1 MTTATMY
8 KGDNK
13 ALSEKIIRKTRQGM
27 ITHITFSENSEV
39 KSEYR
44 LFDNRGTFLQTIK
57 TPFRVADYL

>member
-1 MTTATMY
+1 MTTTTMY

-13 ALSEKIIRKTRQGM
+13 ALSERIVRKTRQGM
-27 ITHITFSENSEV
+27 ITHVTFSENNEV

-44 LFDNRGTFLQTIK
+44 LFDNRGAFLQTIK

>member
-1 MTTATMY
+1 MTTTD
-8 KGDNK
+8 KIIKTIKED
-13 ALSEKIIRKTRQGM
+13 IIRKTRQGM
-27 ITHITFSENSEV
+27 ITHVIFSENSEV

>member
-1 MTTATMY
+1 MTTTTML
-8 KGDNK
+8 KDRIIKND
-13 ALSEKIIRKTRQGM
+13 IIRKTRQGM
-27 ITHITFSENSEV
+27 ITHITFSENNEV